1 MVIKVVTLILFLV
14 IAVTSVWFLL
24 SPAVNHEKTLQG
36 EESTSKPSGLSYNGL
51 VLRYD
56 AWKTYPEYNIGF
68 GVMASLGF
76 IGSIL
81 SAISVFKEK
90 GVSDEDN

>member
-1 MVIKVVTLILFLV
+1 MVIKVVILMIFLA
-14 IAVTSVWFLL
+14 IAVTSIWFLL

-36 EESTSKPSGLSYNGL
+36 DDMTVKPSGLSYNGL

-81 SAISVFKEK
+81 SAISILKET
-90 GVSDEDN
+90 GARNED